1 MEYDNIVTL
10 NDENG
15 MEVKFEFLDLVEY
28 DQSEY
33 VVLLPIQQN
42 EDGSGEVVILMMESI
57 DTETES
63 YVRVDDE
70 KVLRSVFEIFK
81 EKYKNDFE
89 FED

>member
-33 VVLLPIQQN
+33 VVLLPIEQN